1 MRMASYAPLVVAGC
15 SGVGKGTLIHKLMAS
30 EPEAFGFSVSH
41 TTRAPRPGEV
51 EGVDYHFEDVEE
63 MKRDIDAGLFIEHAC
78 VHGNYY
84 GTSKKG
90 VERVAAAG
98 KVCILDIDIQ
108 GVQSV
113 KASTLGAK
121 YLWIDAPDMAIL
133 EQRLRGRGTETEDK
147 VLKRLETAKTEMA
160 YAHPA
165 SGPRPFD
172 HYLLNDD
179 VETASAELRR
189 VLGGWYP
196 HLARDADS
204 EAAAPPPRANPCS
217 GATKWL
223 SSFFEKQ

>member
-15 SGVGKGTLIHKLMAS
+15 SGAGKGTLIHKLMAA

-41 TTRAPRPGEV
+41 TTRQPRPGEV

-84 GTSKKG
+84 GTSKAG
-90 VERVAAAG
+90 VARVAEAG
-98 KVCILDIDIQ
+98 KVCILDIDVQ
-108 GVQSV
+108 GVKSV
-113 KASTLGAK
+113 KAADLGAR
-121 YLWIDAPDMAIL
+121 YLWIDAPDMAVL
-133 EQRLRGRGTETEDK
+133 EARLRGRGTETEDK
-147 VLKRLETAKTEMA
+147 VLKRLATAKTELA

-165 SGPRPFD
+165 GAGGGAPPFD

-179 VETASAELRR
+179 VERAAAELRR
-189 VLGGWYP
+189 VIADWYP
-196 HLARDADS
+196 HLATDADG
-204 EAAAPPPRANPCS
+204 PPGRANPCS

-223 SSFFEKQ
+223 SSFFEKK